1 MSYCLDIIDSEDD
14 NEHTDQDP
22 EEGLRVWLISNF
34 HEGRKK
40 KRITSSFSCH
50 KTKHMHKI

>member
-22 EEGLRVWLISNF
+22 RRRVESVVDFKIPWREKEKEDDVEFFMLQN
-34 HEGRKK
+34 
-40 KRITSSFSCH
+40 
-50 KTKHMHKI
+50 KTYA